1 MSKKSRK
8 DSRPIESRPNEEAA
22 AANAMHL
29 SVMIGQM
36 LQQALKLHKAGQLD
50 KAQPLYDGVLQL
62 DADNFD
68 AWHLRGVL
76 DIDKNQF
83 ESAIRYLEHSLTI
96 RPRAVAAWQNLGIA
110 LRALKRPHE
119 ALAASERALQIAPDN
134 PELLN
139 NQGNVL
145 LEIGQAEGA
154 LNCYAQALALA
165 PDFVEA
171 YDNRGNAL
179 RELHRFEEA
188 LESYA
193 HAQTLAPDFPSAHW
207 NESLCRLL
215 MGDLPSGL
223 RKYEWGW
230 QTGKRG
236 RKRNFSQPL
245 WLGDTPIQG
254 LNILLHAE
262 QGFGDTIHFCR
273 YATDVARLGARVIL
287 EVPPALRA
295 LMQSLQGPAQ
305 IIASGGETL
314 PDFDVHC
321 PLASLPLALR
331 SDLDSIPS
339 SNAYLSADATLVEKW
354 SAQLGQHEG
363 LRIGIAWSGNLEHS
377 RNHQR
382 SVSLQALLDLL
393 PPGVQVFS
401 LQKDL
406 NPHERELFAKNPH
419 LTHFGEDFANTAAL
433 ISLMDVVISVDTSI
447 AHLAAAL
454 GCPTWI
460 LLAHTPDWR
469 WMLGRNDTPW
479 YPTARL
485 FRQPAPND
493 WPSVLEEVRSA
504 LFIETSSRRR
514 QQTLSTISS

>member
-8 DSRPIESRPNEEAA
+8 DRRAAESGPNQEAA

-29 SVMIGQM
+29 SMMIGQM
-36 LQQALKLHKAGQLD
+36 LQQALKLHQAGQFD
-50 KAQPLYDGVLQL
+50 KAQSLYDGALQL

-76 DIDKNQF
+76 EIDKRRF
-83 ESAIRYLEHSLTI
+83 ESAIRYLERSLAI
-96 RPRAVAAWQNLGIA
+96 RPNAVAAWQNLGIA

-134 PELLN
+134 PAVLN
-139 NQGNVL
+139 NRGNVL
-145 LEIGQAEGA
+145 LEIGQAEAA
-154 LNCYAQALALA
+154 LKCYAQALALA

-171 YDNRGNAL
+171 YDNQGNAL

-193 HAQTLAPDFPSAHW
+193 RAQTLAPDFPSAHW

-215 MGDLPSGL
+215 MGDLAAGW

-236 RKRNFSQPL
+236 SRRRFAQPL

-254 LNILLHAE
+254 LKILLHAE

-273 YATDVARLGARVIL
+273 YATDVARLGAYVIL

-295 LMQSLQGPAQ
+295 LMESLQGPAQ
-305 IIASGGETL
+305 IVACGEPL

-331 SDLDSIPS
+331 SDLGCIPS
-339 SNAYLSADATLVEKW
+339 SKSYLTADTALVKKW
-354 SAQLGQHEG
+354 SVKLGQHDR
-363 LRIGIAWSGNLEHS
+363 LRVGIAWSGNLEHS

-382 SVSLQALLDLL
+382 SVPLQALLNLL
-393 PPGVQVFS
+393 SPGVQVFS

-406 NPHERELFAKNPH
+406 NPDEYGQLEKNPH
-419 LTHFGEDFANTAAL
+419 AAHFGEDFANTAAL

-460 LLAHTPDWR
+460 LLAYTPDWR
-469 WMLGRNDTPW
+469 WMIDRNDTPW
-479 YPTARL
+479 YPAARL
-485 FRQPAPND
+485 FRQSAPDD

-504 LFIETSSRRR
+504 LSIEASSRGRR
-514 QQTLSTISS
+514 QTLSTISS